1 MCSSDLNFPATVI
14 HHHLNEFDKTKPV
27 LLISAAGDA
36 KMVASLLKGMGFASV
51 TVLKGGMKGWREA
64 GLPVVK

>member
-1 MCSSDLNFPATVI
+1 
-14 HHHLNEFDKTKPV
+14 
-27 LLISAAGDA
+27 
-36 KMVASLLKGMGFASV
+36 MVASLLKGMGFASV